1 MSGYI
6 FNNKGI
12 RAGVENGASIFDL
25 SGKKVYDL
33 KGVNIYRLSGELVGH
48 LIARGSDK
56 RLDRDSGGLL
66 PVRGRPEL
74 DKPKHRPGLQR
85 PLSECFAGAIRLR
98 QIIPDTVRSSQK
110 RMIVQISGLHEHFP
124 EASDKASARAAC
136 REVPIPNNRK
146 RIYCSGDRVLVAA
159 S

>member
-1 MSGYI
+1 VSGYI

-33 KGVNIYRLSGELVGH
+33 KGVNIYRFSGELVGH
-48 LIARGSDK
+48 LIDARGSDK

-66 PVRGRPEL
+66 PVQGRPEL

-85 PLSECFAGAIRLR
+85 PLSECFAEAIRLR
-98 QIIPDTVRSSQK
+98 QIIPDTLSDHPK
-110 RMIVQISGLHEHFP
+110 SG
-124 EASDKASARAAC
+124 
-136 REVPIPNNRK
+136 
-146 RIYCSGDRVLVAA
+146 
-159 S
+159 